1 MILFILV
8 IDVGINIGA
17 IRLYTRQLFIAL
29 KHLSDLKIVH
39 ADIKLDNILCSADL
53 KQVKLCDFGKHHHC
67 FYLLL

>member
-1 MILFILV
+1 MYVCGLV
-8 IDVGINIGA
+8 NKYDNKDVGINIGA

-53 KQVKLCDFGKHHHC
+53 KQVKLCDFGK
-67 FYLLL
+67 